1 MVAPKRKRKAKAKAI
16 GAKSTDK
23 SRDKSLA
30 NLAPPWKKG
39 ESGNAE
45 GRKPGTKNRKT
56 LMGQAFLSEA
66 IGDEDVKAEV
76 LKWAKANPQFFTWAY
91 EQVFGKATQKIEHSG
106 GEDFGARNVSV
117 VLVLHQE
124 IAAMMAEGLVTRE
137 VRDRLRGCLPAGD
150 DGDD

>member
-1 MVAPKRKRKAKAKAI
+1 MVAPKRKGRHRSGSKKANATSFKP
-16 GAKSTDK
+16 GQ
-23 SRDKSLA
+23 
-30 NLAPPWKKG
+30 
-39 ESGNAE
+39 SGNPK
-45 GRKPGTKNRKT
+45 GMPKGTKHTKT
-56 LMGQAFLSEA
+56 LIGREWFLDQMSKPAFHATLA
-66 IGDEDVKAEV
+66 AKMLEDPQ
-76 LKWAKANPQFFTWAY
+76 WAWEWWN
-91 EQVFGKATQKIEHSG
+91 GKATQRVEHSG